1 MTSHVLGAMVLSQEL
16 AWVMRL
22 ISFLFFPR
30 GLIFVV
36 ILMPFVLVLVL
47 IGNFVSMIDFMV
59 DSPNLFAVGVWYLFS
74 AIIRNINSYLNLF
87 S

>member
-1 MTSHVLGAMVLSQEL
+1 MTSHVLGAMVSSQEL

-36 ILMPFVLVLVL
+36 VVLMPFVLVLVL
-47 IGNFVSMIDFMV
+47 IGNFVSVIDFMV

-74 AIIRNINSYLNLF
+74 AIIKKTAF
-87 S
+87 V